1 MKSKEREYLKT
12 LGERIRG
19 FRAGR
24 KMTQADLAHEAGLH
38 TVSVSS
44 IERGIANP
52 SVLTLRNIARAL
64 ELTLPELLAIDEE
77 DLGAWESEAELAEV
91 LMKCKGLGEKDRKT
105 IVEMVRVMVE
115 RMGK

>member
-1 MKSKEREYLKT
+1 MTSKEREYLKI

-44 IERGIANP
+44 IERGIAN
-52 SVLTLRNIARAL
+52 SSILTLRNIAGAL
-64 ELTLPELLAIDEE
+64 ELTLPELLAIDEK
-77 DLGAWESEAELAEV
+77 DLSAWENEAEFAEI
-91 LMKCKGLGEKDRKT
+91 LMRCKGLAENDRKT
-105 IVEMVRVMVE
+105 IIEMVRVMVE